1 MFRNLNKQPGGSSAQ
16 ISLLDV
22 GGESRIYACESVA
35 VKDLAGTNQVL
46 CAGVDMN
53 PAIAAQGQ
61 DPLSLAADLK
71 SACGGNGGSAAIP
84 ESIKKELL
92 RTAKILNIAWV
103 ERGIDHD
110 ARVICPRSSAC
121 PRHPGCQT

>member
-1 MFRNLNKQPGGSSAQ
+1 M
-16 ISLLDV
+16 
-22 GGESRIYACESVA
+22 
-35 VKDLAGTNQVL
+35 L
-46 CAGVDMN
+46 CAGVDVN

-71 SACGGNGGSAAIP
+71 KACGGNGGSAPIP
-84 ESIKKELL
+84 ASIKKELT

-103 ERGIDHD
+103 ERGIEND

-121 PRHPGCQT
+121 PRRPTCNIVD